1 MVSYYGEREG
11 LVLFRKHLVRYLQ
24 PLTVPEET
32 RAALLNTISLPAFE
46 EHLSRQEGL
55 QGSPQPFDA
64 RPPAAL
70 E

>member
-1 MVSYYGEREG
+1 
-11 LVLFRKHLVRYLQ
+11 VLFRKHLVRYLQ
-24 PLTVPEET
+24 PLAVSAET
-32 RAALLNTISLPAFE
+32 RAALLSTTSLPAFE